1 MKPASRVMR
10 GVSYFGAGFVSALVV
25 VFCWSVRSPSS
36 RLTSDLPADYKLAS
50 AKFDARVR
58 GRFPI
63 GTPIYV
69 LSDELEKQG
78 FRPAWS
84 DDQGGYDEHIAE
96 RVNND
101 FGCSYSSRVHWRL
114 NVRGTVSSIR
124 GLRRETCL

>member
-58 GRFPI
+58 SRFPSAH
-63 GTPIYV
+63 
-69 LSDELEKQG
+69 LSTCFQMNLKS
-78 FRPAWS
+78 R
-84 DDQGGYDEHIAE
+84 
-96 RVNND
+96 D
-101 FGCSYSSRVHWRL
+101 FGL
-114 NVRGTVSSIR
+114 RGQMIR
-124 GLRRETCL
+124 ADMTNILQKE